1 MKRDFSEMLL
11 ITIQLNVPL
20 NLNEVKDNKLI
31 LNILRDHLQI
41 YGLFFPAAA
50 AAMFHVTVP
59 LFAKYSRKF
68 LLVLHLKSAS
78 ENTPLGGLDQHYPCI
93 PKRKDTVPCVATRKT
108 EG

>member
-1 MKRDFSEMLL
+1 MKRDFSEMLP

-20 NLNEVKDNKLI
+20 NLNEIKDDKHF

-41 YGLFFPAAA
+41 YGLFLPAAA
-50 AAMFHVTVP
+50 AAIFHVTMP

-68 LLVLHLKSAS
+68 LLAFRLKSAS
-78 ENTPLGGLDQHYPCI
+78 ENTPLGGLDHHYPCI
-93 PKRKDTVPCVATRKT
+93 PKRKDTVPYVATRKT